1 MKFSWT
7 TLMVKDLERSL
18 SFYQNV
24 VGLNVNRRF
33 KAGEQVEI
41 AFLSENTGDIEVE
54 LIYNSDIKEIENTN
68 HIIMGF
74 VADDLSSV
82 MKALDDNGFEY
93 DSTIFSPNPHIQ
105 FFYAKDPNGAK
116 IQFIKNL

>member
-33 KAGEQVEI
+33 KAGEKVEI
-41 AFLSENTGDIEVE
+41 AFLSENLGDTEVE

-74 VADDLSSV
+74 VADDLANV
-82 MKALDDNGFEY
+82 MKTLDDYGFEY
-93 DSTIFSPNPHIQ
+93 DSAILSPNPHIQ

-116 IQFIKNL
+116 VQFIKNL